1 MFQSIANKLYWGNT
15 PIQWLKAAG
24 IIVGVFIIAKILYWL
39 FGNIIKKATSKTKTK
54 LDDLLV
60 DMLEEP
66 VVFAVI
72 IIGIWYALGM
82 LNLNDKI
89 KHFIGMGYQF
99 LIVFNIAWFLVR
111 FFDALV
117 EEYLVPLVNKTEGDL
132 DDQLLPIAKKGIKI
146 TIWVMAIVIGLNNA
160 GYNIGALLAGLGI
173 GGLAFALAAQD
184 TVANLFGGFTIFTD
198 RPFKIRDR
206 VVVDGHDG
214 VVEEIGIRSTR
225 IRTLAGRLVTI
236 PNSRIAG
243 NVIENISSEPAR
255 KVILN
260 LGLTYDTDDNGIK
273 KAMEIL
279 KELTDKNQNV
289 ENVSIA
295 FNAFGDFALNI
306 MCIYWIKKGSDILG
320 TQTELNLSILKAF
333 NENKLEF
340 AFPTQT
346 IYTIN
351 QTN

>member
-1 MFQSIANKLYWGNT
+1 MGNFINKMYWGNT
-15 PIQWLKAAG
+15 VIQWLTALG
-24 IIVGVFIIAKILYWL
+24 IIVGVFIVAKILYWA

-72 IIGIWYALGM
+72 IIGIWYALSM
-82 LNLNDKI
+82 LTFNEKI
-89 KHFIGMGYQF
+89 KHFIEMGYQF
-99 LIVFNIAWFLVR
+99 LIVFNIAWFFVR

-146 TIWVMAIVIGLNNA
+146 AIWAMAIIIGLNNA

-198 RPFKIRDR
+198 RPFKIKDR
-206 VVVDGHDG
+206 VQINGYDG

-225 IRTLAGRLVTI
+225 IRTLTGRLVTI
-236 PNSRIAG
+236 PNSKIA
-243 NVIENISSEPAR
+243 NNFIENVSSEPGR
-255 KVILN
+255 KVVMN
-260 LGLTYDTDDNGIK
+260 FGLTYDTDESGIE
-273 KAMEIL
+273 KAMDIL
-279 KELTDKNQNV
+279 KNLTEKNENI

-295 FNAFGDFALNI
+295 FDAFGDFALNI
-306 MCIYWIKKGSDILG
+306 LCIYWIKKDSDILG
-320 TQTELNLSILKAF
+320 TQTEFNLSVLKEF

-346 IYTIN
+346 IYNIK
-351 QTN
+351 QG